1 MLTPIPKLLL
11 PRRLSLERRASLGL
25 TFLLR
30 TSPGSCR
37 GAAGVGGGAGG
48 GGGGGDVPGEEGGG
62 EEAAFDDAGAAG
74 GAEAGEEPTDT
85 SGDIDFEAGE
95 EPEA

>member
-1 MLTPIPKLLL
+1 VLTPILKLRL

-25 TFLLR
+25 TLLLR

-48 GGGGGDVPGEEGGG
+48 GGGGGAAGNGGG
-62 EEAAFDDAGAAG
+62 AG
-74 GAEAGEEPTDT
+74 GGGGGFGALGLPPTHILILQFSFQILND
-85 SGDIDFEAGE
+85 
-95 EPEA
+95 